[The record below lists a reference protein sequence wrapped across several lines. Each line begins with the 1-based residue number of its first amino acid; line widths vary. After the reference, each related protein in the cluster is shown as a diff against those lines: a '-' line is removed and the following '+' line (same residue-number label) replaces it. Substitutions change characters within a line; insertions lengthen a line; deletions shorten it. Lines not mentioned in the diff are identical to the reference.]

1 MKKYLFSL
9 FVLCM
14 FVSGMPVRAQEC
26 IPAAGG
32 NATGSGGT
40 ASYTAGQVVYTT
52 NTGTTGSAAQGVQQP
67 YEISVITGLE
77 DALGIDLNCSAYP
90 NPASDIITLKVEDY
104 DIGDLSYQLYDI
116 NGIMLEN
123 KKIKGNEI
131 IILMGDLS
139 PSVYFLKVIHNQKE
153 IHHVKSNK
161 VGAKQFNV
169 VKTFKIIKTK

>member
-14 FVSGMPVRAQEC
+14 FVYGMPVRAQEY
-26 IPAAGG
+26 IPASGG

-40 ASYTAGQVVYTT
+40 ASYTVGQVVYTT

-123 KKIKGNEI
+123 KKLTGNEI

-139 PSVYFLKVIHNQKE
+139 PSVYFLKVTVNHKE
-153 IHHVKSNK
+153 I
-161 VGAKQFNV
+161 
-169 VKTFKIIKTK
+169 KTFKIVKN

>member
-14 FVSGMPVRAQEC
+14 FVYGMPLRAQNS
-26 IPAAGG
+26 IPASGG
-32 NATGSGGT
+32 NASGSGGT
-40 ASYTAGQVVYTT
+40 ASYTVGQVVYTT
-52 NTGTTGSAAQGVQQP
+52 NTGFNGSAAQGVQQP

-77 DALGIDLNCSAYP
+77 DASGIDLSCSAYP

-123 KKIKGNEI
+123 KKLTGNKTI
-131 IILMGDLS
+131 ISMANLL
-139 PSVYFLKVIHNQKE
+139 PNLYFLKVIDNQKE

-169 VKTFKIIKTK
+169 VKTFKIIKTQ